1 MEQTNWVIDLDGV
14 MWLGDTPIDGSAAAV
29 DRLLESG
36 RNVLFVTNMS
46 RLTLRDQTAKLARCG
61 LSQPV
66 RVITSAVAAASLL
79 ETGGRVLVCG
89 GEGIVEAV
97 SARGAEAVSVFSPE
111 CEEAGEPYDAVVVG
125 MDSRFDYAACGRA
138 MRAVRAGARL
148 IGTNHD
154 PTFPTPG
161 GLEAGGGAV
170 LAAVAA
176 AAETEAVMAGKPHA
190 PMRDCVIAEL
200 SGASG
205 VSGSAGSSEAS
216 GAAGAAGAAALAAE
230 GALRDGI
237 LVGDRPD
244 SDGLFA
250 KALGLPFALVLS
262 GVTPEGDAS
271 ASEAAFVS
279 LDLASL
285 VEKLLG

>member
-1 MEQTNWVIDLDGV
+1 MKKTNWVIDLDGV

-61 LSQPV
+61 LRQPV
-66 RVITSAVAAASLL
+66 RVLTSAVAAASLV
-79 ETGGRVLVCG
+79 EAGGRVLVCG
-89 GEGIVEAV
+89 GEGIAEAV

-111 CEEAGEPYDAVVVG
+111 CEESGETYDAVVVG

-138 MRAVRAGARL
+138 MRAVRAGALL

-200 SGASG
+200 SGVSDASDASG
-205 VSGSAGSSEAS
+205 VSGSD
-216 GAAGAAGAAALAAE
+216 AE
-230 GALRDGI
+230 SLLRDGI
-237 LVGDRPD
+237 MVGDRPD

-250 KALGLPFALVLS
+250 EALGLPFALVHS
-262 GVTPEGDAS
+262 GVTPAGDTSAS
-271 ASEAAFVS
+271 ALAFES
-279 LDLASL
+279 PDLASL
-285 VEKLLG
+285 VEELLD

>member
-1 MEQTNWVIDLDGV
+1 MEKTNWVIDLDGV

-61 LSQPV
+61 LRQPV

-89 GEGIVEAV
+89 GDGIVEAV
-97 SARGAEAVSVFSPE
+97 TARGAEAVSVFSPE
-111 CEEAGEPYDAVVVG
+111 CEDAGEPYDAVVVG

-200 SGASG
+200 SGVSGGSGASG
-205 VSGSAGSSEAS
+205 SSGAS
-216 GAAGAAGAAALAAE
+216 GASGAPDLAAE
-230 GALRDGI
+230 DALRNGI

-262 GVTPEGDAS
+262 GVTPEGDTS
-271 ASEAAFVS
+271 VSEAAFES
-279 LDLASL
+279 PDLASL
-285 VEKLLG
+285 VEELLG

>member
-1 MEQTNWVIDLDGV
+1 MEKTNWVIDLDGV
-14 MWLGDTPIDGSAAAV
+14 MWLGDAPIDGSAAAV
-29 DRLLESG
+29 DRLLRSG

-66 RVITSAVAAASLL
+66 RVVTSAVAAASLV
-79 ETGGRVLVCG
+79 EVGGRVLVCG

-111 CEEAGEPYDAVVVG
+111 CEESGETYDAVVVG

-138 MRAVRAGARL
+138 MRAVRAGALL

-205 VSGSAGSSEAS
+205 SSGLAASGSD
-216 GAAGAAGAAALAAE
+216 AE
-230 GALRDGI
+230 SALRDGI
-237 LVGDRPD
+237 MVGDRPD

-250 KALGLPFALVLS
+250 EALGLPFALVLS
-262 GVTPEGDAS
+262 GVTPAEDIS
-271 ASEAAFVS
+271 AAEAAFES
-279 LDLASL
+279 PDLASL
-285 VEKLLG
+285 VEELLD

>member
-1 MEQTNWVIDLDGV
+1 MEKTNWVIDLDGV

-89 GEGIVEAV
+89 GDGIVEAV
-97 SARGAEAVSVFSPE
+97 TARGAEAVSVFSPE
-111 CEEAGEPYDAVVVG
+111 CEDAGEPYDAVVVG

-205 VSGSAGSSEAS
+205 SSGASGASGSSGAS
-216 GAAGAAGAAALAAE
+216 GAADLAAE
-230 GALRDGI
+230 DALRNGI

-262 GVTPEGDAS
+262 GVTPEGDTS
-271 ASEAAFVS
+271 ASEAAFES
-279 LDLASL
+279 PDLASL
-285 VEKLLG
+285 VEELLG